1 MPPTE
6 NRVAG
11 EKPPIHCEEACSD
24 PSRADVLWKGA
35 SIDEPVT
42 GPSVSPVIAGPS
54 CSDVSSDMPI
64 STVGVQNDNRRA
76 SVRRAA
82 KAKWIGGRRRAWACR
97 CTRWRPKRRRRR
109 ATASVRRRARRARRQ
124 ALCQRDRQAVGQS
137 SPDAFENPACLQP
150 PGTAHVGRCAPLR
163 EFPPPPSTGITD
175 QEELRVQLKAVFE
188 ASPQRAVLATD
199 GSSRDEIGAFSIVS
213 ESPPWSFVGA
223 DEGEDQTPFRMELL
237 ALVELLTA
245 AATLPCLPEAIIILV
260 DCEAAL
266 KALVSPGACCLRLLA
281 YEAFLAVKLI
291 RMRATQI
298 HFIWVPSHGKKS
310 RWTPPLHLDA
320 TTCRRQNEQADLA
333 SRRHC
338 ADRCTGADRQLWHA
352 EHIAASTHEV
362 TLVRFSS
369 RAGTLLE
376 DHMKCTARAA
386 AAAE

>member
-1 MPPTE
+1 M
-6 NRVAG
+6 
-11 EKPPIHCEEACSD
+11 
-24 PSRADVLWKGA
+24 
-35 SIDEPVT
+35 
-42 GPSVSPVIAGPS
+42 
-54 CSDVSSDMPI
+54 
-64 STVGVQNDNRRA
+64 
-76 SVRRAA
+76 
-82 KAKWIGGRRRAWACR
+82 
-97 CTRWRPKRRRRR
+97 
-109 ATASVRRRARRARRQ
+109 
-124 ALCQRDRQAVGQS
+124 
-137 SPDAFENPACLQP
+137 
-150 PGTAHVGRCAPLR
+150 
-163 EFPPPPSTGITD
+163 
-175 QEELRVQLKAVFE
+175 QLKAVFE